1 MRQKHFQARGTWPSL
16 KQPIPS
22 HYSKSCRLDSLRD
35 MSLAFGVSHLP
46 GGHKPSR
53 PASLGYRLPL
63 SIVAGIWQASSTEAR
78 HTHHVRLRNPRSN
91 AELYQKCPAYAPN
104 LQFPSRLHR
113 NNSNRVREAC
123 RGQHGARMCFLA
135 RDERFRSFRPAQAE
149 SGSPRLPGIR
159 SPWSWETWP
168 GIPKKRCLQGII
180 VACVSGFFQAHAAV
194 GLPCTVPGHGGPKAV
209 QTGQN
214 CGDIRHTSKVGVHI
228 NPLGDLIVWVNGE
241 QANVCILISGSPPET
256 LRGFAGPSDCHQPHG
271 GQSK

>member
-1 MRQKHFQARGTWPSL
+1 MYAYEIPGPMLSCTKRVLHTLQTSNSPRACTGTILIGYGKHVVDSTGPGLFFTARG
-16 KQPIPS
+16 
-22 HYSKSCRLDSLRD
+22 
-35 MSLAFGVSHLP
+35 
-46 GGHKPSR
+46 
-53 PASLGYRLPL
+53 
-63 SIVAGIWQASSTEAR
+63 
-78 HTHHVRLRNPRSN
+78 
-91 AELYQKCPAYAPN
+91 
-104 LQFPSRLHR
+104 
-113 NNSNRVREAC
+113 
-123 RGQHGARMCFLA
+123 
-135 RDERFRSFRPAQAE
+135 ERFGSFRPAQAE

-168 GIPKKRCLQGII
+168 GIPKKRCLQGMI